1 MDMIRVDPD
10 GRVTELV
17 LKPLQTDLRY
27 GWICAVWAPTFTQ
40 FLHHFVASD
49 EARQY
54 QREGGC
60 RIDPQG
66 DLPVGAVIQ
75 AAIRKG
81 IRVDGVTFPT
91 GTYLDI
97 GTPDDL
103 VKAMQ
108 LYR

>member
-1 MDMIRVDPD
+1 MDMIRVDAE
-10 GRVTELV
+10 GRVTELL
-17 LKPLQTDLRY
+17 LKPPETDLRY
-27 GWICAVWAPTFTQ
+27 GWICAVWAPPFTQ
-40 FLHHFVASD
+40 FLHQFVLSD

-54 QREGGC
+54 QREGGHQ
-60 RIDPQG
+60 IDPQG

-81 IRVDGVTFPT
+81 LRVDGVTFPN

-103 VKAMQ
+103 VKAMR
-108 LYR
+108 LSV